1 MDIGIRLLMALLAA
15 APACGIA
22 ADAPNPSSLAFKDGG
37 TIHLKLP
44 SGEVEVVGTADE
56 RITVSWRFSKDPDGK
71 VKVDLREE
79 SGGKEAVVAV
89 DGPSN
94 HIRYRIEVPRK
105 SSVVM
110 RMNAGDCSVR
120 GIQGN
125 LTASLLA
132 GNLDLR
138 IDEPAGY
145 RSVIGSVTSGGL
157 VAKPWRIDKGG
168 LFRSFEATGT
178 GSRTLKAEVMAGQ
191 LVIGQE

>member
-1 MDIGIRLLMALLAA
+1 MDIGINLLVVLLVA
-15 APACGIA
+15 APAWSIA
-22 ADAPNPSSLAFKDGG
+22 ADAPNPATLPFKPGG
-37 TIHLKLP
+37 TIRLSLP
-44 SGEVEVVGTADE
+44 SGAVEIVGTGDE
-56 RITVSWRFSKDPDGK
+56 EITVSWRSTRELDGK

-94 HIRYRIEVPRK
+94 HIRYRIEVPRQ

-125 LTASLLA
+125 VTASLLA

-138 IDEPAGY
+138 IGEPSAY
-145 RSVIGSVTSGGL
+145 RSVRGSVTSGGL
-157 VAKPWRIDKGG
+157 VAKPWGINKGG
-168 LFRSFEATGT
+168 LFRSFEGT
-178 GSRTLKAEVMAGQ
+178 GAGAYEIKAEVLAGQ
-191 LVIGQE
+191 LVIRQE